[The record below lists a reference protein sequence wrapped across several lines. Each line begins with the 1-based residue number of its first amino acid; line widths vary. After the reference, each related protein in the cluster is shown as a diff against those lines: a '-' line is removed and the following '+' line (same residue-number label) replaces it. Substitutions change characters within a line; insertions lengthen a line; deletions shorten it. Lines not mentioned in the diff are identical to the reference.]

1 MRTEVLTY
9 LQNNA
14 DEKYRQFSL
23 KLLPKD
29 TKLLGVRIPLLR
41 QYAKTLLKE
50 GRGQLCLK
58 IPLEKLK
65 YQEEFMLHALI
76 LANAKIS
83 SQDKIP
89 LIKKFIPHIKTWA
102 VCDIFC
108 ADLKEV
114 KQNRDLFYETFKP
127 LLTTRQEYQ
136 IRFFYVLA
144 LSYFITPEYL
154 AKIFQHIKKQ
164 TYTGYYDKMAVA
176 WLISIAYIKFPKET
190 EAFLF
195 NTPLDEFI
203 FRKSISKICD
213 SYRVTKEAKIHLRT
227 QASAIKTHK
236 A

>member
-1 MRTEVLTY
+1 MRTEILAY
-9 LQNNA
+9 LQSIA
-14 DEKYRQFSL
+14 EAKYRQFSL

-50 GRGQLCLK
+50 GRETSYLNE
-58 IPLEKLK
+58 PLQKLK
-65 YQEEFMLHALI
+65 YQEEFMLYAML
-76 LANAKIS
+76 LAQAKIKTE
-83 SQDKIP
+83 DKLP
-89 LIKKFIPHIKTWA
+89 LIKNFIPYINSWA

-127 LLTTRQEYQ
+127 LLTSRQEYQ

-154 AKIFQHIKKQ
+154 EKIFALIKTQ

-176 WLISIAYIKFPKET
+176 WFLSMAYVKFPEKT
-190 EAFLF
+190 EKFLF
-195 NTPLDEFI
+195 QTPLDDFI

-213 SYRVTKEAKIHLRT
+213 SYQVTKEVKVHLKT
-227 QASAIKTHK
+227 LASAHK
-236 A
+236 I